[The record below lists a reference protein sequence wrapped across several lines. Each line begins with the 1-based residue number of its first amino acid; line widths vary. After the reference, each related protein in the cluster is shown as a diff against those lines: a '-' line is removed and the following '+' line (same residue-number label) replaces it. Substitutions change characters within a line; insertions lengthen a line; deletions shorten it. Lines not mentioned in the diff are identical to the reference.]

1 MAKSEDSAKE
11 PGVHSYQHVFIGG
24 GWRRSAGDG
33 TVEVRSPATE
43 ELVGTVAA
51 ATPADVDVAV
61 AAARHAF
68 DHGPWPRTGPE
79 ERADTLARLGKAL
92 KSRSAELTT
101 LISAEV
107 GSPRS
112 WARGG
117 QIATALG
124 VLRAY
129 GRASAAYPWTETRP
143 GVFGN
148 EVRVRRLPVGV
159 VGAISPWNAPLFT
172 AALKIAP
179 ALAAGCTVVLKPSP
193 EAPLSAMVL
202 AEVAAEIGLP
212 DGVLSVLPAGAEVGE
227 HLVAHPGVDKIS
239 FTGSTAVGRRIG
251 ALCGHDMRRV
261 TLELGGKSAA
271 VLLDDVRLDEATVG
285 QLVAGAMDNSGQ
297 VCMALSRI
305 LVPRTRH
312 TEVVE
317 ALSTAVAALRVGD
330 PAEPDTELGPVISRQ
345 SRDRIE
351 GHVRKAVAEGA
362 RIATGG
368 GRPAGLDR
376 GWFLEPTV
384 LSDVDNRMAI
394 ARTEI
399 FGPVA
404 TVIPYDSVD
413 EAVAIAN
420 DSDYGLAGAVWTA
433 DPARG
438 EAVAARLRAGSVAV
452 NSSAPMDL
460 GSPFGGVGASG
471 VGREGGPEGITAFVE
486 PQSIILPV
494 H

>member
-1 MAKSEDSAKE
+1 
-11 PGVHSYQHVFIGG
+11 VRSYQHVFIGG
-24 GWRRSAGDG
+24 DWHRSAGQAPI
-33 TVEVRSPATE
+33 EVRSPATE
-43 ELVGTVAA
+43 ELIGSVPD
-51 ATPADVDVAV
+51 ATPADVDAAV
-61 AAARHAF
+61 AAARRAF
-68 DHGPWPRTGPE
+68 DHGPWPQASPE
-79 ERADTLARLGKAL
+79 DRAETLARLGKGL
-92 KSRSAELTT
+92 KARSDELVT

-107 GSPRS
+107 GSPRT

-117 QIATALG
+117 QVATALG

-129 GRASAAYPWTETRP
+129 AGLATAYPWTETRP
-143 GVFGN
+143 GAFGN
-148 EVRVRRLPVGV
+148 QVRVRRRPAGV

-179 ALAAGCTVVLKPSP
+179 ALAAGCTVVLKPAP
-193 EAPLSAMVL
+193 EAPLSALVL

-212 DGVLSVLPAGAEVGE
+212 EGVLNVLPAGAAAGE
-227 HLVAHPGVDKIS
+227 HLVRHPGVDKIS

-251 ALCGHDMRRV
+251 ELCGHDLRRV

-271 VLLDDVRLDEATVG
+271 VLLDDVRLDERTVA

-297 VCMALSRI
+297 ICMALSRI
-305 LVPRTRH
+305 LAPRARYA
-312 TEVVE
+312 EVVD
-317 ALSTAVAALRVGD
+317 ALSAAVGSLRIGD
-330 PAEPDTELGPVISRQ
+330 PADPDTQLGPVISRR

-351 GHVRKAVAEGA
+351 EHLRRAVTDGA
-362 RIATGG
+362 RIVTGG
-368 GRPAGLDR
+368 GRPAGHDR
-376 GWFLEPTV
+376 GWYLEPTV
-384 LSDVDNRMAI
+384 LAGVDNRMAI
-394 ARTEI
+394 AREEI

-404 TVIPYDSVD
+404 TVIPYDTED

-438 EAVAARLRAGSVAV
+438 EALAARLRTGSAAV

-460 GSPFGGVGASG
+460 GSPFGGMRGSG
-471 VGREGGPEGITAFVE
+471 VGREGGPEGLSAYVE
-486 PQSIILPV
+486 TQSIVMPV